1 MIGRIRSIVLQ
12 LGVTFVILGVS
23 SSLAEARKKVVTMD
37 DYGLWRTVTS
47 TAMSDD
53 GSWVTFD
60 YNKPD
65 AEPDAPDE
73 RNLQIKHLDS
83 NKVYEIPFA
92 INPKFSG
99 DSKWIAY
106 VVDVDR
112 SERKKR
118 SKEKKPVQR
127 NVQLLNLES
136 GDKVTWKNADS
147 FSFSENG
154 WVLVIHKP
162 KAEGVKHA
170 GRDVVIRDLRNNLD
184 HHFGSVSEYS
194 FNKPGTHLAFLRDAA
209 DQTGNGLYSIDLN
222 TGVRIPLS
230 QNAATYSELTWDEDG
245 TAVAALFGNAKKGAK
260 QRPNKLVAFTGLTTG
275 PATMHEFAP
284 KSDSDFP
291 EGTIISERS
300 GLQWNTD
307 ATKVFF
313 GIAPVKPKAEKDS
326 EDEES
331 EIGED
336 EEEAKE
342 EKPSD
347 LDVWHW
353 NDKRIQSVQRA
364 RANREKNRTYQSVYH
379 LDSKKFV
386 RLADELMKTVS
397 ITRDGKWGVGGDDEP
412 YIHDWKPRKSDFYR
426 VDTATGER
434 LPIETALQYSMG
446 LSPDSRHW
454 AYWKDGDVWVYKLD
468 EATSHNLTKSAPIRF
483 VNTEYDNPGEV
494 PSYGITG
501 WTKDGKHVILN
512 HRYDLWLQPLDGA
525 AATNLTGQ
533 VGSVNEIR
541 LRYLRLDLEEKFV
554 DLANP
559 IYLSAYGE
567 WTKKA
572 GFYALDARESNA
584 VPKQLY
590 FDDKRIDRRPRKAKH
605 ADQFMFTMQSFT
617 ESPDLY
623 VSDASFEK
631 PRRLTHANPQQ
642 KKYSWGHTVL
652 IDYTNKDGVRLQGSL
667 AIPDSRKRNERLPMV
682 VAFYEKTSQR
692 RNLYI
697 KPRLAYGAGSELMEM
712 VSKGYL
718 LLSPDVHFNTGA
730 TGDDMLDCI
739 EAAVDKCVELGY
751 ADPERIGLQG
761 HSFSGYGASY
771 IAARSKKF
779 AAVSSGAG
787 VVNHLSDFNHLW
799 GYSIESKKGSGNNAH
814 QYDIYGQ
821 GRMGTNPYDDYEL
834 YRSQSPV
841 MHVKDMTTPLL
852 LLQGEM
858 DTTVAWIEAV
868 EMYNAMRFNDKNV
881 ILLSYPKE
889 GHSIEKRENRI
900 DYTKRVLEYFDHYLM
915 DKPAPDWITRGVP
928 FLEKKTSLAK

>member
-1 MIGRIRSIVLQ
+1 MIDRLRSIAFQLAVALVV
-12 LGVTFVILGVS
+12 LGVT
-23 SSLAEARKKVVTMD
+23 SSLVEAKKKVITMD

-47 TAMSDD
+47 TALSDD
-53 GSWVTFD
+53 GQWVTFD

-65 AEPDAPDE
+65 ANPDAPDE

-83 NKVYEIPFA
+83 SKVYEIPFG

-106 VVDVDR
+106 VIDVDR
-112 SERKKR
+112 NERKKK
-118 SKEKKPVQR
+118 SKEKKPVLK
-127 NVQLLNLES
+127 NVQLLNLET
-136 GDKVTWKNADS
+136 GDTVTWKNAES
-147 FSFSENG
+147 FGFSKNA
-154 WVLVIHKP
+154 WALVIHKP
-162 KAEGVKHA
+162 KADGIKHD
-170 GRDVVIRDLRNNLD
+170 GRDLIVRDLRSNLN

-209 DQTGNGLYSIDLN
+209 DQTGNGLYSIDLD

-230 QNAATYSELTWDEDG
+230 QNESTYSQLTWDEEG
-245 TAVAALFGNAKKGAK
+245 SAVAALYGNAKKGAK
-260 QRPNKLVAFTGLTTG
+260 QRANKLVAFTGLTTG
-275 PATMHEFAP
+275 PAIKHEFVP

-291 EGTIISERS
+291 KETIISERG
-300 GLQWNTD
+300 GLQWNTN
-307 ATKVFF
+307 ATKIFF
-313 GIAPVKPKAEKDS
+313 GIAPLKKEADKDS
-326 EDEES
+326 
-331 EIGED
+331 D
-336 EEEAKE
+336 EEESDKGKGEEDAKE

-353 NDKRIQSVQRA
+353 KDQRIQSVQRA
-364 RANREKNRTYQSVYH
+364 RANREKNRTYRSVFH
-379 LDSKKFV
+379 LDSKQFV
-386 RLADELMKTVS
+386 RLADETMNTVT
-397 ITRDGKWGVGGDDEP
+397 ITRDGKWGVGRNDEP

-426 VDTATGER
+426 VDTASGER
-434 LPIETALQYSMG
+434 LAIVTALENSMG
-446 LSPDSRHW
+446 ISPDSRHF
-454 AYWKDGDVWVYKLD
+454 AYWKDGDVWIYNLD
-468 EATSHNLTKSAPIRF
+468 EGAELNVTKTAPIRF
-483 VNTEYDNPGEV
+483 VNTEYDYPGEV

-512 HRYDLWLQPLDGA
+512 HRYDLWLQPLDGTA
-525 AATNLTGQ
+525 AKNLTAQ
-533 VGSVNEIR
+533 VGSQNEIR
-541 LRYLRLDLEEKFV
+541 LRYVRLDPEEKFI
-554 DLANP
+554 DLTKP
-559 IYLSAYGE
+559 IFLSAYGE

-572 GFYALDARESNA
+572 GVYSLDALGNNA
-584 VPKQLY
+584 VPQQRY
-590 FDDKRIDRRPRKAKH
+590 FDDKRIGRPHKAKH
-605 ADQFMFTMQSFT
+605 ADQFMFTLQSFT
-617 ESPDLY
+617 ESPDYY
-623 VSDASFEK
+623 VSDASFAK
-631 PRRLTHANPQQ
+631 PRRLTEANPHQ
-642 KKYSWGHTVL
+642 KKYAWGHSVL

-692 RNLYI
+692 RNLYVR
-697 KPRLAYGAGSELMEM
+697 PRLVGGSASELMEM

-751 ADPERIGLQG
+751 ADPDRIGLQG

-799 GYSIESKKGSGNNAH
+799 GYSIESKKGSGDNAH

-841 MHVKDMTTPLL
+841 MHVTGMTTPLL
-852 LLQGEM
+852 LMQGEG

-868 EMYNAMRFNDKNV
+868 EMYNAMRFNNKKV

-889 GHSIEKRENRI
+889 GHSLSNRVNKI
-900 DYTKRVLEYFDHYLM
+900 DFTKRVLEFFDHYLM
-915 DKPAPDWITRGVP
+915 DKPAADWITEGVS
-928 FLEKKTSLAK
+928 FLEKERAKDE